1 MKLMKN
7 SGGLGFSFLQMER
20 DACEHLGGEIVRI
33 KRLFPGQ
40 PAAENGE
47 IEVGDVILAV
57 NEKPI
62 QGLSYQVP
70 NSALNESPTV

>member
-1 MKLMKN
+1 
-7 SGGLGFSFLQMER
+7 MER
-20 DACEHLGGEIVRI
+20 EACEHLGGEIVRI
-33 KRLFPGQ
+33 KKLFPGQ
-40 PAAENGE
+40 PAEENGE

-70 NSALNESPTV
+70 SRALNGPPSV